1 MNDMATAAQPLD
13 KSNSPT
19 YGEIIKKFQKTAPVD
34 VVGIAEAMGINVWE
48 DELPNGYSGKLFVDE
63 LNGGTSK
70 FSIVVAKHESRAR
83 QRFTIAHEIAHFIL
97 HRDDL
102 DGGILENALFRG
114 GLSNKKEVEANKLAA
129 DILMPLHLIK
139 SLMAEGNVTV
149 AALAEKLEVSE
160 SAVAIRLEVPFID

>member
-1 MNDMATAAQPLD
+1 
-13 KSNSPT
+13 
-19 YGEIIKKFQKTAPVD
+19 
-34 VVGIAEAMGINVWE
+34 
-48 DELPNGYSGKLFVDE
+48 
-63 LNGGTSK
+63 
-70 FSIVVAKHESRAR
+70 
-83 QRFTIAHEIAHFIL
+83 
-97 HRDDL
+97 L

-129 DILMPLHLIK
+129 DILMPMHLIK